1 MYIRKLKN
9 GNYKFREIYKNPLT
23 GKYQEANCTFG
34 KNNNQTRKQAQL
46 ILDEKIRKKLQELQS
61 TNSNITFYEL
71 SSKYLEMAHEQIGR
85 ASCRER
91 V

>member
-34 KNNNQTRKQAQL
+34 KIIIKPENKHN
-46 ILDEKIRKKLQELQS
+46 
-61 TNSNITFYEL
+61 
-71 SSKYLEMAHEQIGR
+71 
-85 ASCRER
+85 
-91 V
+91 